1 MPMTLWR
8 IAYQAQQPVFA
19 QIEVEAETED
29 DTRRQGLRALADAWA
44 WQRVPG
50 GVDEGTIEMIEITAV
65 AEIHREG
72 GSDVPSV
79 VSREE

>member
-1 MPMTLWR
+1 MPLTWWR
-8 IAYQAQQPVFA
+8 IAYQARQLVFA
-19 QIEVEAETED
+19 QIDVDAETEGQA
-29 DTRRQGLRALADAWA
+29 RRQGLPALADGRA

-50 GVDEGTIEMIEITAV
+50 GVDEETIETIEITAV

-72 GSDVPSV
+72 GSDVSSV